1 MDADLQCSE
10 IAPIRPRPFPA
21 NQKSRGPAGA
31 PTRGGLI
38 PAAFGLIQMVSIG
51 ARMVM
56 TEPTDSAE
64 ARRAARKALLA
75 HRRRGAGLEVVPS
88 HMNTKVGSRPL
99 MSVSSDGASDSS
111 EVSGSDHGVVK
122 AISPAEQEKLEDRA
136 RKLAA
141 RKVRNRL
148 SAEASRKRVRDEM
161 ETLSARCGKFTLFLP
176 RRPVLLFPLC
186 DSDRFQL
193 KT

>member
-1 MDADLQCSE
+1 
-10 IAPIRPRPFPA
+10 
-21 NQKSRGPAGA
+21 
-31 PTRGGLI
+31 
-38 PAAFGLIQMVSIG
+38 
-51 ARMVM
+51 MVM
-56 TEPTDSAE
+56 TEPTDSTE

-111 EVSGSDHGVVK
+111 EVSGSDHGV
-122 AISPAEQEKLEDRA
+122 SPAEQEKLEDRA

-176 RRPVLLFPLC
+176 RRPALLFSLC